1 MMERSELTRSDM
13 ILNNRGLVY
22 YVARGFYGYTRID
35 IDDLN
40 SIGMVG
46 LIKGVDSFDSN
57 KGIKFSTYAA
67 MCIRNEILMN
77 LRRNKRLELEV
88 SIESPISTDE
98 NGGELFFSDILGTDA
113 NIVSEKIEY
122 EEERTLLEEG
132 ISGLTYREKTLIT
145 LRFGLDGRKE
155 KTQKEVARLLG
166 LSQSRVSRIE
176 KQSLEKIKRELQR
189 NGYRGQR

>member
-13 ILNNRGLVY
+13 ILNNLRLVY
-22 YVARGFYGYTRID
+22 YVAHGFYGTTRID

-67 MCIRNEILMN
+67 MCIRNEILMS
-77 LRRNKRLELEV
+77 LRKNKRLEMEV
-88 SIESPISTDE
+88 SIDSPIGTDE

-122 EEERTLLEEG
+122 EEERMLLKEG
-132 ISGLTYREKTLIT
+132 VNGLTYREKTLIT

-155 KTQKEVARLLG
+155 KTQKEVAKLLG
-166 LSQSRVSRIE
+166 LSQSQVSRIE
-176 KQSLEKIKRELQR
+176 KQSLEKMKRELQR
-189 NGYRGQR
+189 NEYRGRR